1 MLHGAMA
8 KVTVRV
14 TPRAG
19 QRGVEVRPAGIFVQV
34 RAAPEGGRATQE
46 AARALAQ
53 ALGVPPSRV
62 RLRSGASARVKVF
75 EVTGLSEEDVSMR
88 LRAT

>member
-19 QRGVEVRPAGIFVQV
+19 RRGVEVRPAGILVRV
-34 RAAPEGGRATQE
+34 RAAPEGDGATKE
-46 AARALAQ
+46 AARALAE

-62 RLRSGASARVKVF
+62 RLRSGASAGVKVF
-75 EVTGLSEEDVSMR
+75 EVIGLSEDGVSMR